1 MKISGWSCFL
11 IILLIVI
18 FLLVGL
24 LSGFFVLYIR
34 IQRESEASIQ
44 AFCSD
49 VGGFVSY
56 GNSRLT
62 NPISIDYDQ
71 TTAKF
76 LLTTDLNVTIANCQ
90 EFSDNLPIPPGFDT
104 SIKLKRTFEGIE
116 RVIGYIFYSESLKT
130 ILISFTG
137 TFFFNQ
143 WESDLLFF
151 QVPPTTL
158 NNYSQGIEIHR
169 GFYNIY
175 LSIRDQLVN
184 NIDRI
189 QQQKDVDQLILT
201 GHSLGG
207 ALSTTAAFDLGK
219 NSPKPSNW
227 TFASPRLGNLDFAN
241 KYDSLKIN
249 TIRVFNT
256 SDIVPDLPPPVL
268 SDFVYEHVGE
278 NIPFTTNLGTL
289 TENHIDAYEMF
300 VDPST
305 TGFTLLA

>member
-11 IILLIVI
+11 IILFLVV

-24 LSGFFVLYIR
+24 LAGFFVLYVR

-56 GNSRLT
+56 GDARLT
-62 NPISIDYDQ
+62 NPISSEYNQ

-76 LLTTDLNVTIANCQ
+76 LLVTDLNVTIANCQ
-90 EFSDNLPIPPGFDT
+90 QFADNIPLPPGFDT
-104 SIKLKRTFEGIE
+104 SLKLKRTFEGIE
-116 RVIGYIFYSESLKT
+116 RVIGYIFYSESLNT

-137 TFFFNQ
+137 TFFFDQ

-151 QVPPTTL
+151 QVPPTVL

-175 LSIRDQLVN
+175 LSIRDQLLD
-184 NIDRI
+184 NINRI
-189 QQQKDVDQLILT
+189 QQQKDIDQIIFT

-207 ALSTTAAFDLGK
+207 ALSSIGAFDFAK
-219 NSPKPSNW
+219 ITPKPVNW
-227 TFASPRLGNLDFAN
+227 TFASPRLGNIDFAS
-241 KYDSLKIN
+241 KYNSFRIN

-256 SDIVPDLPPPVL
+256 SDVVPDLPPPVL
-268 SDFVYEHVGE
+268 SDFLYEHVGT

-300 VDPST
+300 VDSST
-305 TGFTLLA
+305 TSTLLS